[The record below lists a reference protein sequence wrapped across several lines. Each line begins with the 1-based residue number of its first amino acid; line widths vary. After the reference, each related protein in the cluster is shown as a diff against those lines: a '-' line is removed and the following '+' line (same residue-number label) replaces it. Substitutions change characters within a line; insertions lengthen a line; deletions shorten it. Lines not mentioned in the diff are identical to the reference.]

1 MKVAC
6 DRNVLLGG
14 VQTVARAV
22 SSRTTLPVLTNLLID
37 AADNQLRLVATD
49 LEIGMSATV
58 HAEIQKAGAVTLPAR
73 ILLEVISN
81 LPEALVTIEV
91 DDASTAKITCARSD
105 YAIRGLPAEE
115 FPALPEVDEGAKFTI
130 KQDVLKRVIEQT
142 SFAASADETR
152 PILTGAL
159 FVLTP
164 DHLHVVATD
173 THRLALTEAQG
184 DVQAEE
190 ECRVIVPVRALSEL
204 ERILDE
210 DAEED
215 VSAGIGATH
224 VKFELPQATLWS
236 RLIEGQFPNYEK
248 VIPSSWDK
256 KLTVDRGTLQDA
268 LRRVIIVAREDANR
282 VIFRTEDDI
291 LSLNADSQDVGSAH
305 EETPVQ
311 LEGEPIEIAFNGRYL
326 LQALE
331 VLDSE
336 QVQIELT
343 GALNPGVIRP
353 VDESGYVYVLMPM
366 QII

>member
-37 AADNQLRLVATD
+37 AAGEGMRLVATD

-58 HAEIQKAGAVTLPAR
+58 DADIQKSGAVTLPAR

-81 LPEALVTIEV
+81 LPEASVTIEV
-91 DDASTAKITCARSD
+91 DDSSTAKITCERSD

-115 FPALPEVDEGAKFTI
+115 FPTVPDVDEGATFTI
-130 KQDVLKRVIEQT
+130 TQGALRRAIEQT

-159 FVLTP
+159 FVLAP
-164 DHLHVVATD
+164 ERLHVVATD
-173 THRLALTEAQG
+173 THRLALTEAEG
-184 DVQAEE
+184 NVQVEE
-190 ECRVIVPVRALSEL
+190 ERRVIVPVRALTEL
-204 ERILDE
+204 ARILDE
-210 DAEED
+210 DADEE
-215 VSAGIGATH
+215 VSVSVGATH
-224 VKFELPQATLWS
+224 VKFELPHVTLWS

-256 KLTVDRGTLQDA
+256 KLTIDRETLQDA
-268 LRRVIIVAREDANR
+268 LRRVIVVAREDANR
-282 VIFRTEDDI
+282 VIFRTEGET

-311 LEGEPIEIAFNGRYL
+311 LEGEDIEIAFNGRYL

-331 VLDSE
+331 ILHSE

-343 GALNPGVIRP
+343 GALNPGVVRP

>member
-37 AADNQLRLVATD
+37 AADKQLRLVATD

-58 HAEIQKAGAVTLPAR
+58 NAEIQEPGAVTLPAR

-91 DDASTAKITCARSD
+91 DDASTAKITCERSD

-115 FPALPEVDEGAKFTI
+115 FPAVPEVDEGAKFTI
-130 KQDVLKRVIEQT
+130 KQDALKRVIEQT

-159 FVLTP
+159 FVLAP
-164 DHLHVVATD
+164 DRLHVVATD
-173 THRLALTEAQG
+173 THRLALTEAEG
-184 DVQAEE
+184 NVQAEE
-190 ECRVIVPVRALSEL
+190 EYRVIVPVRALSEL
-204 ERILDE
+204 ARVLDE
-210 DAEED
+210 AAEEG
-215 VSAGIGATH
+215 VTASIGATH
-224 VKFELPQATLWS
+224 VKFELPQVTLWS

-248 VIPSSWDK
+248 VIPSSCDK
-256 KLTVDRGTLQDA
+256 KLIVDRETLQDA
-268 LRRVIIVAREDANR
+268 LRRVIVVAREDANR
-282 VIFRTEDDI
+282 VIFRTEGDV